1 MALGTGIA
9 DFAHADLHL
18 LFAGGLAEVC
28 RGAADVVN
36 VAFKI
41 GILGHFFR
49 FFQKRFVAAGLNDA
63 ALVERQRAEAA
74 CAEAP
79 AAAGKTEFHFF
90 NGGDAAEGF
99 VIRVIGARIGQGVG
113 VIHFFGRKRHL
124 RRILHDEQVIVRVGL
139 DERFPP

>member
-1 MALGTGIA
+1 MVDLHVGAWLREQTLA
-9 DFAHADLHL
+9 VFTHADLHL

-28 RGAADVVN
+28 RGAADVMN

-99 VIRVIGARIGQGVG
+99 VIRVI
-113 VIHFFGRKRHL
+113 
-124 RRILHDEQVIVRVGL
+124 VRV
-139 DERFPP
+139 